1 MRPGQQKWGG
11 EGRRR
16 GAKQGLQ
23 EKRGENK
30 RHLSRRGKGAGRPE
44 DREGRNPRVGGIKEG
59 EKQGEGPRRRG
70 GEEEQVMQ
78 PGAAVTALEVRRVRS
93 VEEVLFPKEP

>member
-1 MRPGQQKWGG
+1 M
-11 EGRRR
+11 
-16 GAKQGLQ
+16 
-23 EKRGENK
+23 
-30 RHLSRRGKGAGRPE
+30 
-44 DREGRNPRVGGIKEG
+44 GGIKEG